1 MRPRAA
7 FLSFAGAVLIATAAT
22 SSALASSPVPRGQLT
37 QHEFTL
43 ISAAQ
48 MGLGVAFSQGN
59 TKRAFA
65 QAQDECKGVTFG
77 ISTPLLVSE
86 RASCLRQVSLTITIT
101 SFQQADTKC
110 AAASS
115 AQARFRCDEPLLKK
129 LASDAGAAYAVDA
142 KVERVSQQRGFT
154 GTCLAALAFTQQQ
167 LEVQR
172 RLASVSR
179 RLSVSFFS
187 MPGTV
192 HGSRTA
198 VSLTL
203 SQAQRNIT
211 ALEALMNKVLG
222 AHSPAVSTCRQQTA

>member
-1 MRPRAA
+1 MRSCEQCPGQVPLRW
-7 FLSFAGAVLIATAAT
+7 TA
-22 SSALASSPVPRGQLT
+22 PQ
-37 QHEFTL
+37 E
-43 ISAAQ
+43 
-48 MGLGVAFSQGN
+48 
-59 TKRAFA
+59 
-65 QAQDECKGVTFG
+65 E
-77 ISTPLLVSE
+77 
-86 RASCLRQVSLTITIT
+86 
-101 SFQQADTKC
+101 
-110 AAASS
+110 
-115 AQARFRCDEPLLKK
+115 

-142 KVERVSQQRGFT
+142 KVEWVSQQRGFT

-187 MPGTV
+187 VPGTV

-198 VSLTL
+198 VGLTL